1 MGSTQRKPST
11 ANDGFFQ
18 TVPTIPNQ
26 FYDDVSVQRVMNLFL
41 PSSVIESII
50 PDLAKFGDEILSKQ
64 IFDWVTDAERNV
76 PYVRG
81 GGRDAF
87 GRRTSELVVSEGWRQ
102 LQNFGIENGI
112 VATGYEQKYSETT
125 RVVQMLKH
133 HLWTGSN
140 ANVMCPSAMTDGAAK
155 LLKTHLASDQ
165 LGPTTR
171 RVFQDA
177 YDRVTSRDPRNAWTS
192 GQWMTERSG
201 GSDVSGTETIATY
214 APVSEDASAS
224 NIPLGPWRIDGF
236 KWFSSATDSS
246 MTILLAQTPKGL
258 STFFA
263 PIYRNSPTAGT
274 LNNEKVSN
282 GIFIQRLKNKFGTK
296 SLPTAELELSG
307 TRGYLIGKEGQGIQE
322 ISAILN
328 ITRLYS
334 AVSAVGY
341 LGRGLAI
348 AKSFARV
355 REIGAGKGKRLMLKD
370 SPLHMNTMAKI
381 AGEYHSLNLFTFFG
395 ALLLGLS
402 EQDPV
407 PTPIEP
413 SSSRAGLQPNDPADV
428 QLMLRL
434 LFPVLKASVCKRSI
448 HALQECMEALGGVG
462 YLDNTENEAINIA
475 RIYRD
480 CCVLSIWEGT
490 TDVLASDTLRV
501 LSGRNGN
508 DVLNAVDRWISK
520 ALGAGVGRAQFAG
533 AKTAIAAA
541 WGTLRDRAQKES
553 HEQLLP
559 SARDILFQIS
569 DIIMSVLLIVDA
581 EHDANPAAIAVCF
594 RFLKRHSLTNRGA
607 PESLEGDLGMNQK
620 IVYGDGARTSSTA
633 QSKL

>member
-1 MGSTQRKPST
+1 MERKPST

-18 TVPTIPNQ
+18 TVPTIRNQ
-26 FYDDVSVQRVMNLFL
+26 FYDDISFQRVMNLFL
-41 PSSVIESII
+41 PNSVVESIT
-50 PDLAKFGDEILSKQ
+50 PELAKFGDEILSKQ
-64 IFDWVTDAERNV
+64 TFDWVTDAERNL
-76 PYVRG
+76 PYLRG

-112 VATGYEQKYSETT
+112 VAAAYEEKYSEST
-125 RVVQMLKH
+125 RVVQMLKN

-155 LLKTHLASDQ
+155 LLKTHLSSNQ
-165 LGPTTR
+165 LEPTTR

-177 YDRVTSRDPRNAWTS
+177 YDRVTSRDPQKAWTS

-201 GSDVSGTETIATY
+201 GSDVSGTETIAIY
-214 APVSEDASAS
+214 APTSGDASVSEV
-224 NIPLGPWRIDGF
+224 PLGPWRIDGF

-246 MTILLAQTPKGL
+246 MTVLLAQTPRGL

-263 PIYRNSPTAGT
+263 PIYQAPSDTGT
-274 LNNEKVSN
+274 SNVEKVSN
-282 GIFIQRLKNKFGTK
+282 GVFIQRLKNKFGTK

-322 ISAILN
+322 ISTILN

-355 REIGAGKGKRLMLKD
+355 REIGAGKGKRLMLND
-370 SPLHMNTMAKI
+370 SPLHMSIMAKI

-395 ALLLGLS
+395 AWLLGIS
-402 EQDPV
+402 EQNPL
-407 PTPIEP
+407 PIPSEP
-413 SSSRAGLQPNDPADV
+413 SSSRAFLQPNDPADI
-428 QLMLRL
+428 QLLLRV

-448 HALQECMEALGGVG
+448 HTLQECMEALGGVG
-462 YLDNTENEAINIA
+462 YLDNTENESINIA

-501 LSGRNGN
+501 LSGRMGN
-508 DVLNAVDRWISK
+508 DVLNAMDRWIFK
-520 ALGAGVGRAQFAG
+520 ARGKGIGS
-533 AKTAIAAA
+533 AKFAAA
-541 WGTLRDRAQKES
+541 KAGIATKWGVLSGRIRKES
-553 HEQLLP
+553 HEGLLS
-559 SARDILFQIS
+559 SARDILFQVA
-569 DIIMSVLLIVDA
+569 DLVMAVLLIVDA
-581 EHDANPAAIAVCF
+581 EHDKNSAATEEVCF
-594 RFLKRHSLTNRGA
+594 RFLKGHGLVSRGA
-607 PESLEGDLGMNQK
+607 PENLERELGMNQK
-620 IVYGDGARTSSTA
+620 IVYGNGIGRISSG